1 MEFKGG
7 EKRFQSMFNADL
19 VYDEEIY
26 NKFNVEN
33 EIQEEEEE
41 EDVQTTGNNL
51 VSAMNMQDNLYEV
64 SIFFLF
70 FLLTEYYL
78 GY

>member
-1 MEFKGG
+1 
-7 EKRFQSMFNADL
+7 MFNTDL

-41 EDVQTTGNNL
+41 ENVQTTGNNL

-64 SIFFLF
+64 SLF
-70 FLLTEYYL
+70 GFVFPKQCIIQAIDNEFQNED
-78 GY
+78 

>member
-1 MEFKGG
+1 
-7 EKRFQSMFNADL
+7 MFNAEL

-33 EIQEEEEE
+33 EIQEEEDEE
-41 EDVQTTGNNL
+41 NVQTTGNNL

-64 SIFFLF
+64 SLF
-70 FLLTEYYL
+70 VFYVS
-78 GY
+78 

>member
-1 MEFKGG
+1 
-7 EKRFQSMFNADL
+7 MFNADL

-33 EIQEEEEE
+33 EIQEEEDEE
-41 EDVQTTGNNL
+41 NVQTTGNNL

-64 SIFFLF
+64 SLF
-70 FLLTEYYL
+70 VFYVS
-78 GY
+78 